1 MEIQNNLFKCYITQF
16 LILLA
21 SDNNIVV
28 RTVCFIFVVM
38 QVFTKNILLA
48 RNVNL
53 KNLLDF
59 LIS

>member
-28 RTVCFIFVVM
+28 RTVCFIFGVM

-48 RNVNL
+48 KNVNL

>member
-48 RNVNL
+48 QNVNL
-53 KNLLDF
+53 NHLLDF